1 VLNPTVPMPKRL
13 SSLLLLLFAI
23 LAVAASPASAQDTPT
38 KGALYEDR
46 ADNLYLMDGQWLFRQ
61 DTANQGLSQGF
72 HKQTATEG
80 WNAVT
85 VPNAWNATDESAAS
99 MAGTVGWYRKDFKLP
114 SSSQSYDW
122 VLRFE
127 SVNYRARVWL
137 NGKLVDEHRGAYIPF
152 ELRIPRS
159 ALNRGGTNR
168 LVIRVENIRKPWDLP
183 PSGFTRTS
191 VPTGGWWNY
200 GGLLREVYLKR
211 VDKIDFSSVQVLPQL
226 DCRKCAANVRFR
238 VTVRNYADNAQRVR
252 ITGRYGDKSVK
263 LGTQAVGAKRFA
275 TFTTTVRVGDP
286 KLWSPRHPN
295 LYNVTLDVRAG
306 KDKGKKVL
314 GYKLKS
320 GIRSVKIVDGKL
332 NLNGLP
338 VNVRGVA
345 LHEDDRKLGFAINNQ
360 VRDALIKDS
369 RDVGATL
376 IRAHY
381 PLHPYMHEQADRLG
395 LLVWSEIPM
404 YAVKT
409 NYLAS
414 ETVRK
419 VGANELRENVLANGN
434 HPSIITWS
442 VGNELSARPGPVQG
456 DYLRRAAAQAR
467 ALDPTRLISYAVAGY
482 PGAGCQTEYGP
493 LDILGVN
500 EYFGWYPGPNG
511 QIADRTV
518 LSEYLDSVRAC
529 YPDKGIFITEF
540 GAEANRSGP
549 VEEKGTY
556 EFQQDFINYH
566 SSVYAS
572 KPWLSG
578 AIYWTIRE
586 FRVRPE
592 WDGGNPR
599 PQSPIHQK
607 AVVSFD
613 GVRKPAFADL
623 QRNYLAIDQYPGDP
637 APAAARAKA
646 RAAGGSD

>member
-1 VLNPTVPMPKRL
+1 MPKRL
-13 SSLLLLLFAI
+13 SFLLLSLLALL
-23 LAVAASPASAQDTPT
+23 AAAAPASAQDTPT
-38 KGALYEDR
+38 REALYEDR
-46 ADNLYLMDGQWLFRQ
+46 ADNLYLMGGSWLFRL

-72 HKQTATEG
+72 HKQTGTEG
-80 WNAVT
+80 WT
-85 VPNAWNATDESAAS
+85 RTSVPNAWNAGDESPAS

-114 SSSQSYDW
+114 SSSKRYDW

-127 SVNYRARVWL
+127 SANYRVRAWM
-137 NGKLVDEHRGAYIPF
+137 NGKLVGTHRGAYIGF
-152 ELRIPRS
+152 ELRVPRS
-159 ALNRGGTNR
+159 YLKRGGTNR
-168 LVIRVENIRKPWDLP
+168 LVVRVENIRKPWDLP
-183 PSGFTRTS
+183 PAGFTRTS

-211 VDKIDFSSVQVLPQL
+211 VDKVDFSSVQVLPEL
-226 DCRKCAANVRFR
+226 PCRTCAATVRFR
-238 VTVRNYADNAQRVR
+238 VTVRNYADDAQRVR
-252 ITGRYGDKSVK
+252 IVGRYGDKTVR
-263 LGTQAVGAKRFA
+263 LGTQSIGPKRFG
-275 TFTTTVRVGDP
+275 TFTTSVRIGDP

-295 LYNVTLDVRAG
+295 LYNVTLDVRTG
-306 KDKGKKVL
+306 KGDGKKVL

-320 GIRSVKIVDGKL
+320 GIRSVKVVDGKL

-345 LHEDDRKLGFAINNQ
+345 LHEDDRKLGFAIDND

-442 VGNELSARPGPVQG
+442 IGNELSARPGPVQG
-456 DYLRRAAAQAR
+456 DYIRRAAAQAR

-482 PGAGCQTEYGP
+482 PGAGCQTEYKP
-493 LDILGVN
+493 LDVLGIN

-540 GAEANRSGP
+540 GAEANRHGP

-566 SSVYAS
+566 SAVYAS

-637 APAAARAKA
+637 APGARK
-646 RAAGGSD
+646 RGGAD